1 MSYKN
6 AQSKAA
12 TAYNQR
18 STVGYTLRL
27 NIKTDADI
35 LAALETVDNV
45 NAFLKK
51 IIREKIAESETGNS
65 GVWEN
70 YSIDFYKCPECGYLL
85 NKDCPHCQ
93 SKVILPKCDK

>member
-12 TAYNQR
+12 TAYNKR

-27 NIKTDADI
+27 NVKTDGDI
-35 LAALETVDNV
+35 ITAFESVENV

-51 IIREKIAESETGNS
+51 IIREKIAESEKGAT
-65 GVWEN
+65 
-70 YSIDFYKCPECGYLL
+70 KCE
-85 NKDCPHCQ
+85 
-93 SKVILPKCDK
+93 

>member
-45 NAFLKK
+45 NAFLKT
-51 IIREKIAESETGNS
+51 IIREKIAESETGAK
-65 GVWEN
+65 
-70 YSIDFYKCPECGYLL
+70 IC
-85 NKDCPHCQ
+85 
-93 SKVILPKCDK
+93 